1 MPEQV
6 PRKARAPIAQHAP
19 AAVLCITTLALSAI
33 PIYTLIH
40 AFVAYPDAIHEELL
54 RPGRSVLLLRS
65 LLIALLIAWLATLI
79 ALPIA
84 RILIARTTRVR
95 TLLCGLLLCPVWLPP
110 FMIYAA
116 GNLLRAPDTVLGRAL
131 IDFATSAPDRRWV
144 TIWAGYAI
152 AVLGLALWAAPVA
165 AVLIAAG
172 LGSRSNLYD
181 EMLAL
186 EPIGRFKRIIFQFR
200 LQRGV
205 IIRAVA
211 LVTVLMLGS
220 AVPLHL
226 AQLDTWSI
234 VTWRQLTETP
244 PADWGR
250 IWVSALP
257 MLIAAAIG
265 ARLISGMLTQA
276 NAPHDPGTHKPEVSK
291 SAMLLAVLIFLG
303 AVLIPLVSMFFS
315 LDDPRSVIQ
324 FWRVNAG
331 AVQDTGLT
339 SLCVGITVTLIA
351 LLSANTFVSPI
362 RTHRRI
368 AHGALLALCIIGLTP
383 GVLLGAAI
391 ARHGVLGLDLPLIA
405 PYWASLTRFA
415 FVGCII
421 GALGAASET
430 PDRRSVRVQIAGSSL
445 LAWCITV
452 LPTLAR
458 PLLATLAIATLL
470 ALFEIE
476 AAVMVTPPGIENL
489 PQQILSDLHYARL
502 EQLSA
507 AGVNLMSMG
516 AIVAIIASIFMT
528 RGFQSS
534 RSGN

>member
-6 PRKARAPIAQHAP
+6 PRKARVSIAEHIPPTA
-19 AAVLCITTLALSAI
+19 LCALTLALSAV
-33 PIYTLIH
+33 PIYTLFH
-40 AFVAYPDAIHEELL
+40 AFIAYPGAIHDELL
-54 RPGRSVLLLRS
+54 RPGRPMLLLRS
-65 LLIALLIAWLATLI
+65 LLIALLIASLASII

-84 RILIARTTRVR
+84 RVLIARSTRAR
-95 TLLCGLLLCPVWLPP
+95 TMLSGLLLCPIWLPP

-116 GNLLRAPDTVLGRAL
+116 GNLLRAPDTLLGRAL
-131 IDFATSAPDRRWV
+131 IDYATSEPDHRWV

-152 AVLGLALWAAPVA
+152 AVFGLALWAAPVA
-165 AVLIAAG
+165 GVLIAAG

-186 EPIGRFKRIIFQFR
+186 EPIGRIKRIVFQLR

-205 IIRAVA
+205 IIRAIA
-211 LVTVLMLGS
+211 LITVLMLGS

-257 MLIAAAIG
+257 MLIAAVIG
-265 ARLISGMLTQA
+265 ARLIARMLSDT
-276 NAPHDPGTHKPEVSK
+276 NAQHDPGSRKPEVSK
-291 SAMLLAVLIFLG
+291 SAMLIAVLIFIG

-315 LDDPRSVIQ
+315 LDDPRSITQ

-331 AVQDTGLT
+331 AVRDTGGT
-339 SLCVGITVTLIA
+339 SLCVGLTITLIA
-351 LLSANTFVSPI
+351 LLSANAFASPI
-362 RTHRRI
+362 RAHRRI
-368 AHGALLALCIIGLTP
+368 AHISLMALCIIGLTP

-391 ARHGVLGLDLPLIA
+391 ARHGVLGLDLPFLA

-415 FVGCII
+415 FVGSII
-421 GALGAASET
+421 GAIGAASET
-430 PDRRSVRVQIAGSSL
+430 PDRRSARVQIAGPSL
-445 LAWCITV
+445 SAWCITV

-507 AGVNLMSMG
+507 SGVNLMSMG
-516 AIVAIIASIFMT
+516 AAVAIAASIIMT